1 MRRVL
6 PFLLLLPTAA
16 LAQADDVDPE
26 TGRIIR
32 YQRQTEIDFDA
43 RAVEATIVG
52 PSIQYV
58 SEPPRGDFNPL
69 IRLRRD
75 FRPELEQ
82 SIDDVK

>member
-6 PFLLLLPTAA
+6 PFLLLPTAA
-16 LAQADDVDPE
+16 LAQPDEVDPE
-26 TGRIIR
+26 TGRSIR
-32 YQRQTEIDFDA
+32 YRRQTEIDFDA
-43 RAVEATIVG
+43 HVVEATIVG

-58 SEPPRGDFNPL
+58 SEPPRGHFNPL

-75 FRPELEQ
+75 FRAELEQ